1 MKQKNKARS
10 DAFGGC
16 HPIVNFLYFL
26 FVLGITMFV
35 QHPLILMISFA
46 GALVYAVRLQGAGHV
61 GKNLLMVTLPGLL
74 IITLLNPFLNH
85 YGVTKLL
92 YLEASGNWVTLEA
105 LVYGFVLGSV
115 LFIIFTWFSC
125 YNIIMTSDKFIYL
138 FGRLIPAASL
148 ILSMVL
154 RFVPRYQRQLEIIRN
169 GQKCAGHDISNAG
182 LINKIKYG
190 MAMLSILV
198 TWALENA
205 IETAD
210 SMKSRGYGL
219 PGRSAFSNYTFTGR
233 DKISLL
239 LLGGCGALFL
249 TGASMGSAFAQYNPR
264 ILIAGFQIMG
274 YSPESG
280 CPQWLA
286 MLSYF
291 AFAVFCF
298 FPSILGWIQDLHLKA
313 ALQAANVHEERTY
326 RYIYETYSRD

>member
-219 PGRSAFSNYTFTGR
+219 PGRSAFSNYTFTEEIRFHFCSWEDAELCFLQVPPR
-233 DKISLL
+233 DRRSPSIIQGFLLQDFKLWDTAQSLAVLSGWRCFLTLPL
-239 LLGGCGALFL
+239 LFSAFFHLFL
-249 TGASMGSAFAQYNPR
+249 DGYR
-264 ILIAGFQIMG
+264 ICI
-274 YSPESG
+274 
-280 CPQWLA
+280 
-286 MLSYF
+286 
-291 AFAVFCF
+291 
-298 FPSILGWIQDLHLKA
+298 
-313 ALQAANVHEERTY
+313 
-326 RYIYETYSRD
+326 